1 MRDAVISDIHGNY
14 VALRSVLKYIQKE
27 NIDKIINCGDIVG
40 YGPEP
45 QRCVDTIRALKNIHS
60 VIGNHDWAVVGL
72 EDTSKFNSDALTA
85 VNWTRDKLDSESLNF
100 LSTLDYRKG
109 GSNFMFLHGS
119 PRDPLDE
126 YIFGISA
133 AEANFKKLLKPICFV
148 GHTHAPVVFRR
159 NTNNEVES
167 LLFYPGKDI
176 KIEENF
182 RYIINPGSVGQPRDG
197 NPDSSL
203 IIYDTDKK
211 EISLKR
217 IPYDITKTQN
227 LILDAGLPE
236 FLASRLAEGE

>member
-1 MRDAVISDIHGNY
+1 MRYAVISDIHGNFE
-14 VALRSVLKYIQKE
+14 ALKEVLTYIKDE
-27 NIDKIINCGDIVG
+27 NVDKIINCGDIVG

-45 QRCVDTIRALKNIHS
+45 ERCVKTVMALKNIHN
-60 VIGNHDWAVVGL
+60 VIGNHDWAVLGL
-72 EDTSKFNSDALTA
+72 EDTSKFNSDALSA
-85 VNWTRDKLDSESLNF
+85 VQWTRDSLSPESINF

-126 YIFGISA
+126 YIQGIPA
-133 AEANFKKLLKPICFV
+133 AEANFKKVLKPICFV

-167 LLFYPGKDI
+167 LLFFPGKDI

-203 IIYDTDKK
+203 VIYDTDKM
-211 EISLKR
+211 EVSLR
-217 IPYDITKTQN
+217 RVSYDIPRTQK
-227 LILDAGLPE
+227 LILEAGLPE